1 MLYNE
6 PTGVSVNRVADV
18 AAVSKKEL
26 VKGTLLDGE
35 GGYTTY
41 GSLYRSDTFDKKYL
55 IPIGMVEN
63 IKLIR
68 DVPKN
73 TPITLD
79 DVEVPESNI
88 LYNLREKI

>member
-1 MLYNE
+1 
-6 PTGVSVNRVADV
+6 
-18 AAVSKKEL
+18 
-26 VKGTLLDGE
+26 
-35 GGYTTY
+35 
-41 GSLYRSDTFDKKYL
+41 
-55 IPIGMVEN
+55 MVEN